1 MRFGDRV
8 VLISLFNPT
17 PTNLVYIAIVVL
29 VVDFLLVRSEIKTA

>member
-1 MRFGDRV
+1 MRLGDRV

-17 PTNLVYIAIVVL
+17 PTKLVYVAIVVL